1 METWRHLP
9 SDRPT
14 RGTTGTNRLRRND
27 RWIAASDALRRASD
41 PLVVDLGYGAS
52 GVTAFELAT
61 RLVRVCATTSR
72 CAAWRSIRRASRRP
86 TPSSPRCA
94 RGGRPSPATSRSRS
108 GAADSK
114 VPLPG
119 GRRAAVIR
127 AMNVLRQY
135 DEQDVPDAW
144 SRMAS
149 RLAPDGLLFEGT
161 CDEIGRVSSWVDVDA
176 HGSPLRF
183 TISLRLADLERPS
196 IVAERLPK
204 ALIHRNVAGR
214 THTRA
219 ARRSRPRVGPRGA
232 PVYLRSHTA
241 LPRRRIRSSR
251 AGLADPR
258 RTPALASGGTHAAVG
273 RSRSADGLSRPAA
286 RAGQSSTPEPRGS
299 GAVGRLDSR
308 VRRGISAV
316 APASAGTITC

>member
-1 METWRHLP
+1 MASSPLG
-9 SDRPT
+9 RPT

-61 RLVRVCATTSR
+61 RLVRVRDDVEVRGLEIDPARVAT
-72 CAAWRSIRRASRRP
+72 ADAQLAEVRAGR
-86 TPSSPRCA
+86 TPFAPDLPVSFG
-94 RGGRPSPATSRSRS
+94 RGGFE
-108 GAADSK
+108 

-204 ALIHRNVAGR
+204 ALIHRNVAGER
-214 THTRA
+214 IHGLLVDLDREWDRA
-219 ARRSRPRVGPRGA
+219 APLSTFGATQRFLAAVSALHAQGWPVLGGRPRWRLGE
-232 PVYLRSHTA
+232 LT
-241 LPRRRIRSSR
+241 LPW
-251 AGLADPR
+251 A
-258 RTPALASGGTHAAVG
+258 
-273 RSRSADGLSRPAA
+273 
-286 RAGQSSTPEPRGS
+286 
-299 GAVGRLDSR
+299 
-308 VRRGISAV
+308 AV
-316 APASAGTITC
+316 APLTD